1 MGFDPNQ
8 KIETKCVQGGW
19 QPKSGEPRV
28 LPIYESTTFKYDTS
42 ADMAKLFDLEPGYMY
57 TRLANPTSD
66 AVASKIAALR
76 AGLPQF
82 LHPQVRRQTSFR
94 LLTSWAQATIS

>member
-42 ADMAKLFDLEPGYMY
+42 ADMAKLFVRFHLSLTPQA
-57 TRLANPTSD
+57 TLLRL
-66 AVASKIAALR
+66 KLQHLR
-76 AGLPQF
+76 ADLPQF